1 VVSGSDHVH
10 RRIVVEYGQLYA
22 YCYMTDGNGKV
33 LEEEQ
38 FKQPFRMDRKD
49 VTDEAEDCYRSVWDW
64 LNDTVNV
71 TPLQGLDEGEAQS
84 EEEDTP

>member
-1 VVSGSDHVH
+1 MSGSDHVH

-22 YCYMTDGNGKV
+22 YAYMTDGNGKV

-49 VTDEAEDCYRSVWDW
+49 IADEAEDCYRSVWDW

-71 TPLQGLDEGEAQS
+71 TPLQGLDEGEAES
-84 EEEDTP
+84 EEEDAT